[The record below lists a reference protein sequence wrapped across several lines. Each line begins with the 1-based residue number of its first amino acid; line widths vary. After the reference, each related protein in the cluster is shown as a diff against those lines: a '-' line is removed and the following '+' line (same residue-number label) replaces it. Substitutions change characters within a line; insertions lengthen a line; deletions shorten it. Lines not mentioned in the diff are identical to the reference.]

1 MMEKQIQNR
10 LISSIEDMIRTET
23 SGEID
28 YVSILSYPQLE
39 KVEQITENDII
50 IAIAV
55 KFSKA
60 RLIDNIIL
68 TRK

>member
-1 MMEKQIQNR
+1 
-10 LISSIEDMIRTET
+10 MIRKET

-28 YVSILSYPQLE
+28 YLSILSYPQLE
-39 KVEQITENDII
+39 KVDQITENDMI

>member
-39 KVEQITENDII
+39 KVDRIMKTIYI